1 LGLIKLFEVIKINI
15 LKPKILFVFRFLKK
29 ALLNPDD
36 EYYARYKKHLRDNDI
51 TVKLESHEIKT
62 IAGFENKGFE
72 NVVEELSVP
81 IRNVVKTDRRIVF

>member
-1 LGLIKLFEVIKINI
+1 
-15 LKPKILFVFRFLKK
+15 
-29 ALLNPDD
+29 
-36 EYYARYKKHLRDNDI
+36 LRDNDI
-51 TVKLESHEIKT
+51 TVKTESHEIKT